1 MGNSVNITISNFTM
15 ATYFPTTESVAEE
28 VAFNIDQA
36 IKKTRDRNHLR
47 RKARYHLNVLILH
60 AEKLETRNEDLR
72 RQYEELQQELESQI
86 RTSPSSSEGSSD
98 QQPDVGAVQQST
110 VGTTKEP
117 EIAGNVFDMD
127 KLK

>member
-1 MGNSVNITISNFTM
+1 MGINITISNFTM
-15 ATYFPTTESVAEE
+15 ATYFPTTETVAEE

-60 AEKLETRNEDLR
+60 AEKLETRNEVLR
-72 RQYEELQQELESQI
+72 RQYEELQQEFESQI